1 MATTIPLS
9 VLSPARNAALDDD
22 PTHHDHLDLDPDI
35 RPAWKRDLLA
45 LLEHPTSSSAAF
57 LVHFSI
63 TSLIAFSA
71 LVTILET
78 VPAFH
83 SISGAT
89 WFGLESSLVALF
101 TVEYVARSLAW
112 SYSWPSLFAW
122 LGCSSIS
129 LSPFIAL
136 TAADPSA
143 CPPQPSSAS

>member
-9 VLSPARNAALDDD
+9 VLSPARNPALDDD

-78 VPAFH
+78 VPGALH
-83 SISGAT
+83 SLPGVL
-89 WFGLESSLVALF
+89 WFGLEMSPVAIF
-101 TVEYVARSLAW
+101 
-112 SYSWPSLFAW
+112 
-122 LGCSSIS
+122 
-129 LSPFIAL
+129 
-136 TAADPSA
+136 
-143 CPPQPSSAS
+143 